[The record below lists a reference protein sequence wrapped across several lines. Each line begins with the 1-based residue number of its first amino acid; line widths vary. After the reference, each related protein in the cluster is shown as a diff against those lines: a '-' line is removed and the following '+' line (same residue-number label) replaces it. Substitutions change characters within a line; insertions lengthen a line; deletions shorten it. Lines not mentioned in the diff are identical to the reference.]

1 MSNIEDAMLNNFFEY
16 VNALPE
22 GSEISYSVVDEQ
34 MCWNEMDS
42 EDQTERARL
51 NELRNQTKA
60 RINSM
65 AKRGVDTIESEF
77 SPFQLV
83 IRVQGASWM
92 KVADYSYVKGVFSK
106 GTKRVSSAITNICNR
121 SMWANKSL
129 TMTPE
134 QRTAVAI
141 KVEDLQFREKQLR
154 EELKY
159 ITDRIQSMSDSVKQE
174 VMFS

>member
-1 MSNIEDAMLNNFFEY
+1 MNIEDSMLDEFFEY

-22 GSEISYSVVDEQ
+22 GSEIPYFVLDAKMGWDEL
-34 MCWNEMDS
+34 NSD
-42 EDQTERARL
+42 DPAERARL

-65 AKRGVDTIESEF
+65 AKRGVDTIDSEF
-77 SPFQLV
+77 NPFQLV

-92 KVADYSYVKGVFSK
+92 KVADYSYVKEVFTK
-106 GTKRVSSAITNICNR
+106 GTKRVSSAINNICNR
-121 SMWANKSL
+121 SVWANGNL

-141 KVEDLQFREKQLR
+141 KVEDLKFREKQLR
-154 EELKY
+154 EELCY
-159 ITDRIQSMSDSVKQE
+159 ITGRIQSMSGAVQQSIL
-174 VMFS
+174 